1 MSKRP
6 NILFLFADDMRYD
19 TIHAV
24 GNPEII
30 TPYLDELAANGTCFT
45 NAHIPGG
52 SFAAVCQPSRA
63 MVNSGR
69 SLFHL
74 QDLGATIPEE
84 HTCLGECLKNS
95 GYNTFGTGKWHNCY
109 QSYAR
114 SFNDGA
120 EIFFGGMY
128 DHWKVPVYHYDPIGQ
143 YPKVVN
149 DVMDPGYDNL
159 MVPRRC
165 DHSNLGV
172 HSTDLFADAA
182 CDYIR
187 SYKDKEN
194 PFYMYVAYMAPHDP
208 RTMPDEFR
216 EMYDLDKISLP
227 PNFYKEHPF
236 DFGVSCVRDEALLSY
251 PRDEHEVRVQIRDY
265 YAMISHLDASVGR
278 IIQALKDSGMYDD
291 TIILFSADNGLAV
304 GQHGLLGKQSAY
316 DHSIRVPFIISG
328 PSIPKNEK
336 RDSYIY
342 LMDIFPTL
350 CDYTGTDV
358 PSSVEGKSFKPAID
372 DAGVRTRDMLFAVY
386 ADKVRSIKDYEY
398 KLIEYKCGDLRKT
411 QLFNLAED
419 PWEMN
424 DLSGREDM
432 QPCIH
437 ALREKL
443 REHAVQWDDMESDEG
458 KRFWT
463 EYLRV
468 QPDKWEF

>member
-1 MSKRP
+1 MSKKP

-30 TPYLDELAANGTCFT
+30 TPNLDELASNGTTFN

-63 MVNSGR
+63 MLNSGR

-74 QDLGATIPEE
+74 KDNGASIPEE
-84 HTCLGECLKNS
+84 HTCLGEYLKDN

-114 SFNDGA
+114 SFNSGA

-128 DHWKVPVYHYDPIGQ
+128 DHWKVPVYNFDPTGQ

-182 CDYIR
+182 CNYIQNYND
-187 SYKDKEN
+187 SEK

-208 RTMPDEFR
+208 RSMPQEFR
-216 EMYDLDKISLP
+216 DMYDLDKISLP

-236 DFGVSCVRDEALLSY
+236 DFGVSNVRDEALLST
-251 PRDEHEVRVQIRDY
+251 PRDEEEVKMQIRDY
-265 YAMISHLDASVGR
+265 YAMISHLDASIGR
-278 IIQALKDSGMYDD
+278 IIQTLKDSGMYDD
-291 TIILFSADNGLAV
+291 TIIVFSADNGLAV
-304 GQHGLLGKQSAY
+304 GQHGLLGKQSTY
-316 DHSIRVPFIISG
+316 EHSIRVPFIISG
-328 PSIPKNEK
+328 PSIPKNER

-350 CDYTGTDV
+350 CSYAQIE
-358 PSSVEGKSFKPAID
+358 PPKSVEGISFKNMIEDSKACN
-372 DAGVRTRDMLFAVY
+372 RDMLYSVY

-398 KLIEYKCGDLRKT
+398 KLIEYKCVDLRKT
-411 QLFNLAED
+411 QLFNLKDD

-424 DLSGREDM
+424 DLSGLEEM
-432 QPCIH
+432 QPRIH
-437 ALREKL
+437 ALRDKL
-443 REHAVQWDDMESDEG
+443 REYAIAWDDMKSEEG
-458 KRFWT
+458 NRFWT

-468 QPDKWEF
+468 TPDKWEF